1 MNRSKTVLKAL
12 LGISFILGLMA
23 CASSGGTEQAAA
35 PSPTPPSVEVETKIV
50 GRVTMLPPTKD
61 CNNALVNITSQ
72 EEFKEFGPAEIE
84 TVAQRI
90 KKGLEE
96 KGYKIVEAAAEAD
109 YVILGT
115 LVFAGDADPEYLKAM
130 YRSGYGTQRVERE
143 KKRDLIASSVG
154 FMTDKVRARSYGLV
168 IDYSI
173 DSSQRTKTGVMR
185 QKSRCRIVAGVPSSR
200 KTFEEVNPSMKE
212 SMAANFLQLL

>member
-1 MNRSKTVLKAL
+1 MNRSEKVVKTL
-12 LGISFILGLMA
+12 LAIFFALGLMA
-23 CASSGGTEQAAA
+23 CASSGGSEQTSA
-35 PSPTPPSVEVETKIV
+35 PNATTQSVEVETKIV
-50 GRVTMLPPTKD
+50 GRVTLLPPTED
-61 CNNALVNITSQ
+61 CHNALVTITSQ

-84 TVAQRI
+84 TVVQRI

-96 KGYKIVEAAAEAD
+96 KGYQIVEAAAEAD
-109 YVILGT
+109 YVIIGT
-115 LVFAGDADPEYLKAM
+115 LVFAGDAEPEYLKAM

-168 IDYSI
+168 IDYNI

-185 QKSRCRIVAGVPSSR
+185 QKSKFRIVSGVPSSR